1 MKKKILLFTCL
12 SIFNLSSHSQDS
24 LKYYLDLAA
33 KNNPAVLQKLAE
45 YKAALQK
52 VPQVGSLPDPDINVG
67 VFLSPMEQLS
77 GNQAADIR
85 LMQMFPWFG
94 VLKNAKDEMSLMA
107 KSKFE
112 LYRDTKLQVGY
123 DLQRSWYELHKI
135 RQNIRFS
142 ERNLSLLRMLE
153 RLATAKF
160 QSVPSGNSA
169 AASGNGSFKA
179 PVSNQPTGSSGMN
192 TMGNNPSGAQPA
204 SPMAGNAMG
213 TNAAAS
219 GLAEIYRI
227 QLEINDLQN
236 NLESL
241 KEQWKTSS
249 AQFNSLLNR
258 SQNDPVT
265 IPDTLVAGTFL
276 TSRMALTDSILHNN
290 PMLEMLR
297 YEEQSLE
304 SRKLMVTRMGYPM
317 IGLGVNYSLIN
328 KSEMSTSAMN
338 GKDMIMPMVT
348 VTLPIYRKKYK
359 ALQAEA
365 ALLKTA
371 NTQNIKSTAN
381 ALQAESFQANQ
392 AFLDAERRVKLYRNQ
407 YDLAS
412 RTTDILVKG
421 FASSG
426 TGLSDILRVRQQM
439 FDYGYRQ
446 MEALADENIAIA
458 WLRRL
463 GNLEMP

>member
-1 MKKKILLFTCL
+1 MKKTILLFTCL

-24 LKYYLDLAA
+24 LKYDLDLAV
-33 KNNPAVLQKLAE
+33 KNNPAVLQKLAV

-107 KSKFE
+107 RAKFE
-112 LYRDTKLQVGY
+112 LFRDARLQVGF
-123 DLQRSWYELHKI
+123 DLQRNWYELHKI
-135 RQNIRFS
+135 RQNIHFS
-142 ERNLSLLRMLE
+142 EKNLALLQVLE

-160 QSVPSGNSA
+160 RSVTAGNIAATSGFGTIKSA
-169 AASGNGSFKA
+169 ANNAG
-179 PVSNQPTGSSGMN
+179 TGSSGMN
-192 TMGNNPSGAQPA
+192 KMGNNTSRAPAATPMPGNVMAPTSGG
-204 SPMAGNAMG
+204 SDL
-213 TNAAAS
+213 S
-219 GLAEIYRI
+219 DIYRI
-227 QLEINDLQN
+227 QMEINDLQN

-421 FASSG
+421 FAASG
-426 TGLSDILRVRQQM
+426 NGLTDILRVRQQM

-446 MEALADENIAIA
+446 MEALADLNVSIA

>member
-1 MKKKILLFTCL
+1 MRKTLLPFICL
-12 SIFNLSSHSQDS
+12 LISSLSAPAQDS
-24 LKYYLDLAA
+24 LKYYLELSM
-33 KNNPAVLQKLAE
+33 KNNPALLQKFAE

-52 VPQVGSLPDPDINVG
+52 VPQVGSLPDPDINLG
-67 VFLSPMEQLS
+67 VYLRPMEQLS
-77 GNQAADIR
+77 GNQVADIR

-94 VLKNAKDEMSLMA
+94 VLKNAKNEMSLMA
-107 KSKFE
+107 RAKFE
-112 LYRDTKLQVGY
+112 LFRDARLQVGF
-123 DLQRSWYELHKI
+123 DLQRNWYELHKI

-142 ERNLSLLRMLE
+142 EKNLALLNVLE
-153 RLATAKF
+153 RLATTKF
-160 QSVPSGNSA
+160 QSVPTGNITTPSGIGTSKSA
-169 AASGNGSFKA
+169 TSSAD
-179 PVSNQPTGSSGMN
+179 TRSSGMN
-192 TMGNNPSGAQPA
+192 TMGNNA
-204 SPMAGNAMG
+204 SPAPAATPMPGNAMAPTTG
-213 TNAAAS
+213 GA
-219 GLAEIYRI
+219 GLSEIYRI
-227 QLEINDLQN
+227 QMEINELQN

-241 KEQWKTSS
+241 REQWKAAS

-258 SQNDPVT
+258 SQSDPITV
-265 IPDTLVAGTFL
+265 PDTLTAGTFL
-276 TSRMALTDSILHNN
+276 TSRAALNDSILHNN
-290 PMLEMLR
+290 PMLGMLQL
-297 YEEQSLE
+297 EGQSLE
-304 SRKLMVTRMGYPM
+304 SRREMVTRMGYPM
-317 IGLGVNYSLIN
+317 VGIGLNYSLIN

-348 VTLPIYRKKYK
+348 VTLPIYRKKYS
-359 ALQAEA
+359 AMRSEA
-365 ALLKTA
+365 ALLQSA
-371 NTQNIKSTAN
+371 NAQNIKSTAN
-381 ALQAESFQANQ
+381 ALQTESFQANQ
-392 AFLDAERRVKLYRNQ
+392 AFLDAERRIKLYKNQ

>member
-1 MKKKILLFTCL
+1 MKKILFLFTCL
-12 SIFNLSSHSQDS
+12 TTISIFSYSQDS
-24 LKYYLDLAA
+24 LNYYLDLAA

-67 VFLSPMEQLS
+67 VYLRPMEQLS
-77 GNQAADIR
+77 GNQIADIR

-94 VLKNAKDEMSLMA
+94 VLKNAKEEMSMMA

-112 LYRDTKLQVGY
+112 LFRDTRLQVGL
-123 DLQRSWYELHKI
+123 DLQRNWYELQKI
-135 RQNIRFS
+135 KQNIRFS
-142 ERNLSLLRMLE
+142 ERNLALLRVLE

-160 QSVPSGNSA
+160 QSVPSGNFA
-169 AASGNGSFKA
+169 AASGKGAIKA
-179 PVSNQPTGSSGMN
+179 PINNQPPVSSGMN
-192 TMGNNPSGAQPA
+192 TMGNGTSTAQA
-204 SPMAGNAMG
+204 VSPMAGNGMG
-213 TNAAAS
+213 TNAGGS

-241 KEQWKTSS
+241 TEQWKTSS

-258 SQNDPVT
+258 SQSDPVT
-265 IPDTLVAGTFL
+265 VPDTLLAGTFL
-276 TSRMALTDSILHNN
+276 ASRMALTDSILHNN
-290 PMLEMLR
+290 PMLEMLQ
-297 YEEQSLE
+297 YEQQSLE
-304 SRKLMVTRMGYPM
+304 SRKEMVTRMGYPM
-317 IGLGVNYSLIN
+317 IGLGINYSLIN

-348 VTLPIYRKKYK
+348 VTLPLYRKKYR
-359 ALQAEA
+359 AMQSEAE
-365 ALLKTA
+365 LLKSA
-371 NTQNIKSTAN
+371 NLQNIRSTAN
-381 ALQAESFQANQ
+381 ALQSESFQANQ
-392 AFLDAERRVKLYRNQ
+392 AFLDAVRRVKLYKNQ
-407 YDLAS
+407 YELAS

-446 MEALADENIAIA
+446 MEALADVNIAIA